1 MGLTSSRLDHH
12 ISSVVAREVG
22 MKDSEEVTILKE
34 GNVKITNL
42 RAIIG
47 PKTYSMSNIDAARVY
62 VHEPKL
68 FVPIFFM
75 LIAAVCLALVALTD
89 LDDLSHFLEIGLYVG
104 IGGLIFFLLSTRTK
118 YSVRVRSSIRELNI
132 LEAGD
137 RDSVERIVN
146 AMNEAIYLR
155 EGRKNTFQGV

>member
-12 ISSVVAREVG
+12 VSSVVAREVG
-22 MKDSEEVTILKE
+22 MKDSEEVIILKE
-34 GNVKITNL
+34 GNVKITNM

-47 PKTYSMSNIDAARVY
+47 SKTYAMSNIYSVRMHVK
-62 VHEPKL
+62 EPKL

-75 LIAAVCLALVALTD
+75 LMTAVCSALVALSN
-89 LDDLSHFLEIGLYVG
+89 LDDLSHYLEIGLYTGV
-104 IGGLIFFLLSTRTK
+104 GGLIFFLLSTKTK
-118 YSVRVRSSIRELNI
+118 YSVRIRSSVDELNI

-137 RDSVERIVN
+137 RDFVERIVG

-155 EGRKNTFQGV
+155 EYQ

>member
-12 ISSVVAREVG
+12 VSSVVAREVG

-34 GNVKITNL
+34 GNVKITNM

-47 PKTYSMSNIDAARVY
+47 SKTYAMSNIYSVRMHVK
-62 VHEPKL
+62 EPKL
-68 FVPIFFM
+68 FLPIFYMF
-75 LIAAVCLALVALTD
+75 IAAVCSALVALSNLED
-89 LDDLSHFLEIGLYVG
+89 YSHYLKIGLYIG
-104 IGGLIFFLLSTRTK
+104 IGILLFFLLSTKTK
-118 YSVRVRSSIRELNI
+118 YSVRVRSSVDELNI

-137 RDSVERIVN
+137 RDFVERIVD

-155 EGRKNTFQGV
+155 EHQ